1 MITCNFR
8 ISSILIST
16 MNYFENKKILLIICG
31 GISAYKS
38 LEIIRLLKKNGSQVK
53 TILTKNAK
61 EFVTPLSISSLS
73 QEKVYDDIFSVE
85 NEAEMDH
92 ISLSRWADAI
102 LVAPITAN
110 TISKVASGNAED
122 LASTVLLA
130 SNKQIFVAPAMN
142 VRMWEHPST
151 RENILKLKNFGYKI
165 IGPEIGD
172 MACGEYGEGKM
183 TEPSEITNTLKNYF
197 SNIEKNKRF
206 KALVTAGPT
215 NEYIDP
221 VRFITNKSSGKQG
234 YEIAKCLRDNG
245 FDTTLISGKT
255 SIKTLDGVNFVSVE
269 TAEEM
274 FRETLNNLPTDVAI
288 FSAAVSDFKVKN
300 YKKTKIKKNE
310 EINLELEKNID
321 ILNHISNHNSLRPK
335 LTIGFAAETN
345 DISINA
351 KKKLNEKNCDW
362 IVANN
367 VSDQTIGFESDFN
380 KISIFYK
387 DKPEE
392 NFGKMSKSLVAKE
405 IVKRVIQK
413 IN

>member
-1 MITCNFR
+1 
-8 ISSILIST
+8 

-38 LEIIRLLKKNGSQVK
+38 LELIRLFKKNGARVK

-61 EFVTPLSISSLS
+61 EFVTPLSVSSLS
-73 QEKVYDDIFSVE
+73 QEKVYDDIFSAE

-92 ISLSRWADAI
+92 ISLSRWADAV

-130 SNKQIFVAPAMN
+130 SNKQIFLAPAMN

-151 RENILKLKNFGYKI
+151 KENILKLKSYGYKI

-183 TEPSEITNTLKNYF
+183 TEPNEIVNTLKNYF
-197 SNIEKNKRF
+197 SNLDKNKKL

-255 SIKTLDGVNFVSVE
+255 SIKPLDGVNFVSVE

-274 FRETLNNLPTDVAI
+274 FKESLNNLPTDVAI

-300 YKKTKIKKNE
+300 YKSTKIKKNE
-310 EINLELEKNID
+310 EFSLELEKNID
-321 ILNHISNHNSLRPK
+321 ILIHISNHNSLRPK
-335 LTIGFAAETN
+335 ITIGFAAETN
-345 DISINA
+345 NLSTNA
-351 KKKLNEKNCDW
+351 KEKLNEKNCDW
-362 IVANN
+362 IIAND
-367 VSDQTIGFESDFN
+367 VSDQTIGFGSDFN

-392 NFGKMSKSLVAKE
+392 NFEKMSKSLVAEE
-405 IVKRVIQK
+405 IVKRIIQQ

>member
-1 MITCNFR
+1 
-8 ISSILIST
+8 

-38 LEIIRLLKKNGSQVK
+38 LELIRLFKKNGACVK

-61 EFVTPLSISSLS
+61 EFVTPLSVSSLS
-73 QEKVYDDIFSVE
+73 QEKVYDDIFSAE

-92 ISLSRWADAI
+92 ISLSRWADAV

-130 SNKQIFVAPAMN
+130 SNKQIFLAPAMN

-151 RENILKLKNFGYKI
+151 KENILKLKSYGYKI

-183 TEPSEITNTLKNYF
+183 TEPNEIVNTLKNYF
-197 SNIEKNKRF
+197 SNLDKNKKL

-255 SIKTLDGVNFVSVE
+255 SIKPLDGVNFVSVE

-274 FRETLNNLPTDVAI
+274 FKESLNNLPTDVAI

-300 YKKTKIKKNE
+300 YKSTKIKKNE
-310 EINLELEKNID
+310 EFNLELEKNID

-335 LTIGFAAETN
+335 ITIGFAAETN
-345 DISINA
+345 NLSTNA
-351 KKKLNEKNCDW
+351 KEKLNEKNCDW
-362 IVANN
+362 VIAND
-367 VSDQTIGFESDFN
+367 VSDQTIGFGSDFN

-392 NFGKMSKSLVAKE
+392 NFEKMSKSLVAEE
-405 IVKRVIQK
+405 IVKRIIQQ